1 MTQRPQ
7 DSPPQRRV
15 GLHLLALLGGV
26 ALLAFLVWNVGFGDI
41 LTHLRTIGWNA
52 PFVLVPYLGIA
63 WCDAKGWAYAI
74 PPTSPARHTPT
85 WRISLARLAGEAI
98 NNLTPTA
105 NVGGEPVKAYLLRS
119 HGLSTD
125 AGLASVVAAKT
136 ALTISQ
142 VIFILLG
149 LPLFLYRLGWVR
161 EGWWLLIPLLALAY
175 GFAVVLV
182 RWQRQ
187 GLLGMVVRGLQRILP
202 RWQRLSTWQERA
214 QHIDRHLLDFY
225 NGQRQGF
232 LVSVFYHFFGW
243 ALGAVE
249 IWFFLY
255 LMDVPVSLIDAV
267 IIETMVQ
274 PITAAGLVIPGA
286 LGVQEA
292 GGIFLCRLLGL
303 DDGVGFTLMAL
314 KRLREAFYNVIGLAV
329 IVRVTG
335 SLMPWKNYSA

>member
-1 MTQRPQ
+1 MTQPRQ
-7 DSPPQRRV
+7 DSTPQRRV
-15 GLHLLALLGGV
+15 GLHLLALFGGL
-26 ALLAFLVWNVGFGDI
+26 ALLGLLVWNVGFSDI
-41 LTHLRTIGWNA
+41 LTRLRAIGWNA
-52 PFVLVPYLGIA
+52 PLILMPYLGIA

-74 PPTSPARHTPT
+74 PSTSPARHAPT

-119 HGLSTD
+119 HGLSPD

-136 ALTISQ
+136 ALTIAQ

-175 GFAVVLV
+175 GFAAVLV

-187 GLLGMVVRGLQRILP
+187 GLMGMAIRGLQRVLP
-202 RWQRLSTWQERA
+202 RWQRLTAWQERA
-214 QHIDRHLLDFY
+214 QHIDLHLLHFY

-232 LVSVFYHFFGW
+232 FVSVLYHFFGW
-243 ALGAVE
+243 VLGALE

-255 LMDVPVSLIDAV
+255 LMDVPVSPIDAL
-267 IIETMVQ
+267 IIESMVQ

-292 GGIFLCRLLGL
+292 GGVFLCRLLGL
-303 DDGVGFTLMAL
+303 DDGVGLTLMTL
-314 KRLREAFYNVIGLAV
+314 KRLREAVYNLIGLAV

-335 SLMPWKNYSA
+335 SLMPWKTYSV